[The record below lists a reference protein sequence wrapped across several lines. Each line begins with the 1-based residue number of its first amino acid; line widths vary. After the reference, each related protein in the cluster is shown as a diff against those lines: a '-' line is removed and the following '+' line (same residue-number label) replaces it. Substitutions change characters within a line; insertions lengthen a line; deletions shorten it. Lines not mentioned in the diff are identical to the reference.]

1 VTGIKCRLRLRYT
14 SLPDTRQVD
23 PCSAETDQM
32 GRRVGPMR
40 RPVGSARV
48 ARR

>member
-23 PCSAETDQM
+23 PCSAETDQIWWA
-32 GRRVGPMR
+32 VGLGLRDGPSD
-40 RPVGSARV
+40 RPV
-48 ARR
+48 